1 MSRWKV
7 LAVIFSAAGLL
18 AAIAYAGFDAVGHA
32 AERVGF
38 SGLALLALLHLPA
51 VVLMGYA
58 WSRIGSVVSD
68 GSPWRYVW
76 ARYVRESTAEVLPL
90 SQLGGVV
97 AGARVLALSGIDAV
111 SVAGSLLADLIIEQA
126 AKLPYVLAG
135 AILLLTGW
143 RNTSP
148 AILTYALL
156 PALAL
161 MIGLLLWRRPILSLL
176 ERGAHGLARRMPN
189 LRIGSP
195 EELRLTLDRLFAM
208 NWPTVTAFLAHAA
221 AWVLGAVETWVALH
235 LMGIEVSG
243 TQAFIIDSLYC
254 GLRTFGFAVPAALGV
269 QEACYIL
276 VCALVGVP
284 AAPAVALSLVRRV
297 REFLVG
303 TPGLGLWQLLEGR
316 RALAGVPRD

>member
-7 LAVIFSAAGLL
+7 LAALCGAAGLV
-18 AAIAYAGFDAVGHA
+18 AAIGYAGFDAVGHA
-32 AERVGF
+32 AQRIGF
-38 SGLALLALLHLPA
+38 TGLALLVLLHLPA
-51 VVLMGYA
+51 IALMGYA

-111 SVAGSLLADLIIEQA
+111 SVTGSVLADLLIEQA

-135 AILLLTGW
+135 AILLLRGSQAA
-143 RNTSP
+143 SP
-148 AILTYALL
+148 ALIAYALL

-161 MIGLLLWRRPILSLL
+161 MITLLLWRKPIQSLL
-176 ERGAHGLARRMPN
+176 ERGARGLAQRMPS

-195 EELRLTLDRLFAM
+195 EALRVTLERLFTV
-208 NWPTVTAFLAHAA
+208 NWPTVSAFLVHTA
-221 AWVLGAVETWVALH
+221 AWVLGALETWVALH
-235 LMGIEVSG
+235 LMGIAVSG
-243 TQAFIIDSLYC
+243 TEALVIDSLFC

-269 QEACYIL
+269 QEAGYVL

-297 REFLVG
+297 RELLIG

-316 RALAGVPRD
+316 RALAATARD